1 MKADDPLVEVLERN
15 SEHWAH
21 KKVLIAGNITSMQ
34 LLPQL
39 ISTSQAFV
47 LTENYET
54 AQGLSAMMGVKLG
67 NSDFEYAQKKHVT
80 VIFGAADDSRVN
92 ELIDEVEV
100 LVLFLSKTK
109 SLSQNLLYCLQ
120 DKLSPN
126 GQILIIGA
134 NAIGGRSGDRLIG
147 KAGNVYKVDTARKC
161 TVFLGSLNEGKK
173 LKSAPEL
180 NDVTFGNLTF
190 KQAQGIF
197 SQGELDEGT
206 KLLLNAM
213 HHDLS
218 SLEPCADTTMLPD
231 LTNANLK
238 DLASPC
244 VALNAPVLDVG
255 CGSGII
261 GLSLAARGFNNVVCS
276 DISATALNCT
286 AQNAKLNG
294 LEVTTLA
301 ANMLPSA
308 DELSKAQVEVPEG
321 KFNIIATN
329 PPFHQ
334 GINRTTTQT
343 LDMIAKAKNSL
354 SADGVLYLVG
364 NACLHYDE
372 PLQEAFLKVQV
383 LAKTTKFVVYKATNK

>member
-1 MKADDPLVEVLERN
+1 MKADDPLVEVFERN
-15 SEHWAH
+15 RDHWEH
-21 KKVLIAGNITSMQ
+21 KKVLIAGHITSMQ

-39 ISTSQAFV
+39 IGTTQAYV
-47 LTENYET
+47 LSENYET

-67 NSDFEYAQKKHVT
+67 HHDFEYAQKKHVT
-80 VIFGAADDSRVN
+80 VIFGAADDSRVH

-120 DKLSPN
+120 DKLAAN
-126 GQILIIGA
+126 GKILLIGS
-134 NAIGGRSGDRLIG
+134 NAIGGKSGDGLI
-147 KAGNVYKVDTARKC
+147 KYAADVYKIDTARKC
-161 TVFLGSLNEGKK
+161 TVFLGSLNDGQK
-173 LKSAPEL
+173 LKSAPAL
-180 NDVTFGNLTF
+180 KDVLFGGLTL

-197 SQGELDEGT
+197 SQGELDQGT

-218 SLEPCADTTMLPD
+218 GQSPCADAKDLPD
-231 LTNANLK
+231 LSDSKLTEL
-238 DLASPC
+238 D
-244 VALNAPVLDVG
+244 APVVPLSHAILDVG

-261 GLSLAARGFNNVVCS
+261 GLSLAARGFKQVVCS

-286 AQNAKLNG
+286 VANAQLNG
-294 LEVTTLA
+294 LTIDTLA
-301 ANMLPSA
+301 TNMLPTQA
-308 DELSKAQVEVPEG
+308 ELEANNINIPSG

-334 GINRTTTQT
+334 GVNRTTSQT

-354 SADGVLYLVG
+354 TSDGVLYLVG
-364 NACLHYDE
+364 NACLHYEE
-372 PLQEAFLKVQV
+372 PLAEAFTKVQV
-383 LAKTTKFVVYKATNK
+383 LAKTTKFVVYKASNK

>member
-1 MKADDPLVEVLERN
+1 MKADDPLVEVFERN
-15 SEHWAH
+15 RDYWEH
-21 KKVLIAGNITSMQ
+21 KKVLIAGHITSMQ

-39 ISTSQAFV
+39 IGTTQAYV
-47 LTENYET
+47 LSENYET

-67 NSDFEYAQKKHVT
+67 HHDFEYAQKKHVT
-80 VIFGAADDSRVN
+80 VIFGAADDSRVH

-120 DKLSPN
+120 DKLAAK
-126 GQILIIGA
+126 GKILLIGS
-134 NAIGGRSGDRLIG
+134 NAIGGKSGDGLI
-147 KAGNVYKVDTARKC
+147 KYAADVYKIDTARKC
-161 TVFLGSLNEGKK
+161 TVFLGSLNEGQK
-173 LKSAPEL
+173 LKSAPAL
-180 NDVTFGNLTF
+180 KDVLFGGLTL

-197 SQGELDEGT
+197 SQGELDQGT

-218 SLEPCADTTMLPD
+218 GQSPCAD
-231 LTNANLK
+231 AK
-238 DLASPC
+238 DLSDSK
-244 VALNAPVLDVG
+244 LTELDAPVVPLSHAILDVG

-261 GLSLAARGFNNVVCS
+261 GLSLAARGFKQVVCS

-286 AQNAKLNG
+286 VANAKLNG
-294 LEVTTLA
+294 LTIDTLA
-301 ANMLPSA
+301 TNMLPTQA
-308 DELSKAQVEVPEG
+308 ELEANNINIPSG

-334 GINRTTTQT
+334 GVNRTTSQT

-354 SADGVLYLVG
+354 TCDGVLYLVG
-364 NACLHYDE
+364 NACLHYEE
-372 PLQEAFLKVQV
+372 PLAEAFTKVQV
-383 LAKTTKFVVYKATNK
+383 LAKTTKFVVYKASNK